1 MNDDQGAIHYTE
13 RMVPEEAHARIFWE
27 HVARYRFAKEFVR
40 GKRVLDIA
48 CGEGYGA
55 AGLAK
60 AGARSVVGIDVSA
73 DVCDHARRKYGLDAR
88 AGDAQAIPLPDRS
101 IDLVVSFE
109 TIEHVD
115 QPGCLPRRM
124 CPRPRPGRDAHRLDS
139 EPACVQRRR
148 EKEPVPSARVRRAG
162 VHRAAP
168 LAVQSRSALHPVPP
182 IGGLVESQV
191 AGSRAIPVA
200 SHHGASGGYRPGSV
214 PRSELTSVRRSARRA
229 DEIILA
235 RDTIPL
241 VALQSLHRPAACAEP
256 AASSLTSS
264 SRWPRASTTWDHFP
278 WRGPVPAF
286 PTPGERS

>member
-1 MNDDQGAIHYTE
+1 MGSGDNTTHYTE

-55 AGLAK
+55 AGLAR

-101 IDLVVSFE
+101 IDVIVSFE

-115 QPGCLPRRM
+115 QPGVFLGECARVLVPDGM
-124 CPRPRPGRDAHRLDS
+124 LIVSTPNRPVYSG
-139 EPACVQRRR
+139 EGQ
-148 EKEPVPSARVRRAG
+148 KEPVPSARVRRAG
-162 VHRAAP
+162 LHRPAP

-182 IGGLVESQV
+182 IGGLLESQV

-200 SHHGASGGYRPGSV
+200 SNPGLLAVIVLDLSRDPTLRQSGRSAPV
-214 PRSELTSVRRSARRA
+214 PMRSSWITTDSPRRSSIPTSSGRFDGQPRAALHPGRGGRGRQRRGTTSHGGA
-229 DEIILA
+229 
-235 RDTIPL
+235 P
-241 VALQSLHRPAACAEP
+241 SRP
-256 AASSLTSS
+256 SSL
-264 SRWPRASTTWDHFP
+264 R
-278 WRGPVPAF
+278 
-286 PTPGERS
+286 GERS